1 MIFHEAGLDGAWIVE
16 PTRREDS
23 RGFFA
28 RTYCSDTFTERG
40 LDGTMVQGNVSYT
53 AMAGTLRGLHY
64 QVPPM
69 MEAKYIR
76 AVRGRVYDV
85 IVDLRPWSPT
95 YMKHIGVELSQDN
108 RLGIYVPPLFAHGH
122 QALSDDVEIT
132 YLVSRNYTPGLER
145 GVRFD
150 DPAFGIDWPLP
161 VAVIS
166 EKDLE
171 WRAFDPTSAAAE
183 MQAADPR

>member
-1 MIFHEAGLDGAWIVE
+1 MRFRGTPLEGAWVVE
-16 PTRREDS
+16 PERREDN

-28 RTYCSDTFTERG
+28 RVYCSDEFKSKG
-40 LDGTMVQGNVSYT
+40 LDHDMVQGNISST
-53 AMAGTLRGLHY
+53 RLRGTLRGMHF

-76 AVRGRVYDV
+76 ALRGAVYDV
-85 IVDLRPWSPT
+85 IVDLRPWSPS
-95 YMKHIGVELSQDN
+95 YQQWFGIELNQDN

-132 YLVSRNYTPGLER
+132 YLVSRPYAPGHER
-145 GVRFD
+145 GVRHD
-150 DPAFGIDWPLP
+150 DPTFGIEWPLS
-161 VAVIS
+161 VTEIS

-171 WRAFDPTSAAAE
+171 WPAYDADSVAAE
-183 MQAADPR
+183 FQPADPR